1 MVAFVS
7 LDRVLICFGFY
18 AGFIEMK
25 EQWRQRKQTTLTNT
39 ISLRQ
44 ARELLLVKELKNN
57 RDRKQT
63 TLYMRSGAGS
73 FLKVLLTNFDFLARY
88 VFLPLVVS
96 ICFTNC

>member
-1 MVAFVS
+1 
-7 LDRVLICFGFY
+7 
-18 AGFIEMK
+18 MK

-44 ARELLLVKELKNN
+44 ARELLLVKELKNK

-73 FLKVLLTNFDFLARY
+73 FLKVLLTLSCS
-88 VFLPLVVS
+88 V
-96 ICFTNC
+96 CFPSSCCIHLFHELLKLKTSKCVN

>member
-1 MVAFVS
+1 MAVW
-7 LDRVLICFGFY
+7 FGVR
-18 AGFIEMK
+18 FIEMK

-73 FLKVLLTNFDFLARY
+73 FLKVLLTNFDFLAR
-88 VFLPLVVS
+88 LNKS
-96 ICFTNC
+96 GKHWICMRDNWRNWMHSTA